1 MFFHLSGPRRASV
14 FNLLARD
21 GASTSVPRVPR
32 WRRQHSFPFRPSDF
46 SLRRGSAALATPDDE
61 SVTPKQDQGR
71 ETNRTGAME
80 SMRARGTMIE
90 IDLVRSS
97 VNVYVHSE
105 K

>member
-71 ETNRTGAME
+71 ETNRTDAME

-90 IDLVRSS
+90 IDLV
-97 VNVYVHSE
+97 
-105 K
+105 